1 MRTPDSGEPLRR
13 GANMGG
19 RDARAGAGK
28 ARPILTTR
36 DYDAARQQLVAALRE
51 PGWTREE
58 DRIDALMHALRG
70 FEGRLMMRDAS
81 LAIEWAECV
90 FVPTAEVDPAPKR
103 RWSDSSA
110 SN

>member
-1 MRTPDSGEPLRR
+1 MRTPNSGEQLGR
-13 GANMGG
+13 GTIMGG
-19 RDARAGAGK
+19 RDARAAAGK

-58 DRIDALMHALRG
+58 DRIDALMRALRG

-90 FVPTAEVDPAPKR
+90 FVPAAEIEPARKR
-103 RWSDSSA
+103 RWSDSST

>member
-1 MRTPDSGEPLRR
+1 MRTPHSGEHLRR
-13 GANMGG
+13 GTIMGG
-19 RDARAGAGK
+19 RDARGGVGK

-58 DRIDALMHALRG
+58 DRIDDLMHALRG

-90 FVPTAEVDPAPKR
+90 FVPTTELDPAPKR
-103 RWSDSSA
+103 RWSDSST